1 MRCTEKTC
9 KFPVTCDH
17 NDTCMQDAM
26 NKAEQRRNLDN
37 MKKKLGIIETLKAAT
52 TVKQVNELA
61 KKLETYDQVSAK
73 TVRKFTKVS
82 KKKIAQIKKKNGSEA
97 LSATLQGRK
106 K

>member
-1 MRCTEKTC
+1 
-9 KFPVTCDH
+9 
-17 NDTCMQDAM
+17 MQDAM

-37 MKKKLGIIETLKAAT
+37 MKKKLGIIETLKAAK

-97 LSATLQGRK
+97 LSATLRGRK
-106 K
+106 N

>member
-1 MRCTEKTC
+1 
-9 KFPVTCDH
+9 
-17 NDTCMQDAM
+17 MQDAM

-73 TVRKFTKVS
+73 TVRKFTRVS
-82 KKKIAQIKKKNGSEA
+82 KKKRAEIKKKS
-97 LSATLQGRK
+97 
-106 K
+106 